1 MELIEKLFFDLRKAI
16 DSRISRARDEILNQV
31 KSIIDEKISSIKIK
45 DGKDGRDGVDGKDG
59 VPGRDGVDGK
69 KGENGQQG
77 PAGEKG
83 DKGEPGKD
91 GKDGEPGEPGPDG
104 PQGPAGESGIAGKD
118 GRDGI
123 DGKDGTP
130 GRDGKDGLN
139 GERGAAGEKGEKGA
153 DGKSFTIEDAKS
165 LLEPM
170 VAQWA
175 LDFERRAQ
183 GILQGA
189 IERIPVP
196 KDGKDGT
203 AGKDGRD
210 GIDGFKLDDF
220 EAVLDTDG
228 RTVFLTLVS
237 GDKKSHKHLK
247 FPVVLDKGVFREG
260 GPSENSLYEKGDG
273 VTFGGSFWIAQKDEP
288 QGKPG
293 QSPDWRLAVKKG
305 RDNK

>member
-1 MELIEKLFFDLRKAI
+1 MQRLKAMFEDFLKSI
-16 DSRISRARDEILNQV
+16 DRRISSVKKEIMDEV
-31 KSIIDEKISSIKIK
+31 DSIIDGKIK
-45 DGKDGRDGVDGKDG
+45 SIPVKNGIDGKDGAAGRDGKDGRDGIDGKDG
-59 VPGRDGVDGK
+59 KIGK
-69 KGENGQQG
+69 QG
-77 PAGEKG
+77 PVGDKG
-83 DKGEPGKD
+83 DKGDPGID
-91 GKDGEPGEPGPDG
+91 GKDGER
-104 PQGPAGESGIAGKD
+104 GPAGADGQQGLVGEPGIAGKD

-123 DGKDGTP
+123 DGKDGIP

-165 LLEPM
+165 LLDPM
-170 VAQWA
+170 MAQWA

-196 KDGKDGT
+196 KDGKDGA

-210 GIDGFKLDDF
+210 GVDGFKLDDF
-220 EAVLDTDG
+220 EAVLDADG
-228 RTVFLTLVS
+228 RTVSLTLVS
-237 GDKKSHKHLK
+237 GDRKSQKQLK
-247 FPVVLDKGVFREG
+247 FPVVLDRGVFGEDTK
-260 GPSENSLYEKGDG
+260 YQKGDG
-273 VTFGGSFWIAQKDEP
+273 VTFGGSFWISQKDDP

>member
-1 MELIEKLFFDLRKAI
+1 MRRLK
-16 DSRISRARDEILNQV
+16 EILEGFVQL
-31 KSIIDEKISSIKIK
+31 IDERLASVKNGIDGKDGAPGR

-59 VPGRDGVDGK
+59 AAGKDGRDGVDGK
-69 KGENGQQG
+69 DGPQG

-83 DKGEPGKD
+83 EKGEPGQD
-91 GKDGEPGEPGPDG
+91 GKDGEPGKPGSDG
-104 PQGPAGESGIAGKD
+104 QQGPAGESGIAGKD

-123 DGKDGTP
+123 DGKDGAP

-139 GERGAAGEKGEKGA
+139 GERGPAGERGEKGA

-170 VAQWA
+170 MAQWA

-196 KDGKDGT
+196 KDGKDGA

-220 EAVLDTDG
+220 EAVLDEDG
-228 RTVFLTLVS
+228 RTVSLTLVS
-237 GDKKSHKHLK
+237 GDRKSQKQLK
-247 FPVVLDKGVFREG
+247 FPVVLDKGVF
-260 GPSENSLYEKGDG
+260 SEDSKYHKGDG
-273 VTFGGSFWIAQKDEP
+273 VTFGGSFWISQKDAP

-293 QSPDWRLAVKKG
+293 QSQDWRLAVKKG
-305 RDNK
+305 RDSK

>member
-1 MELIEKLFFDLRKAI
+1 MQRLKAMFE
-16 DSRISRARDEILNQV
+16 DFL
-31 KSIIDEKISSIKIK
+31 KSIDRRISSIKKEVMDDVGNLIEQKIK
-45 DGKDGRDGVDGKDG
+45 TIPVKNGIDGKDGAPGVNGKDGRDGI
-59 VPGRDGVDGK
+59 DGK

-83 DKGEPGKD
+83 DKGETGKD
-91 GKDGEPGEPGPDG
+91 GKDGDPGKPGPDG
-104 PQGPAGESGIAGKD
+104 PQGPAGENGIAGKD

-123 DGKDGTP
+123 DGKEGTP

-189 IERIPVP
+189 IERIPAP

-210 GIDGFKLDDF
+210 GIDGFKLDHF